1 MRGHIL
7 TALGLVGWR
16 QRVRG
21 RSTHLHHSNYSG
33 TGSERVTRCN
43 TRVKRASKRAGS
55 SGANFWLG
63 FEAFEEKGVIQN
75 KTLQKLN
82 QDLSLSLSIVT
93 VSVRTQPRSDSVL
106 TVDSSTVTVK
116 NKTEKEF

>member
-75 KTLQKLN
+75 KSSIKI
-82 QDLSLSLSIVT
+82 SLSLSI
-93 VSVRTQPRSDSVL
+93 RDSL
-106 TVDSSTVTVK
+106 RPDAA
-116 NKTEKEF
+116 